1 MNPSPTVR
9 VGLGTFVARAVATI
23 RRGNA
28 AVDSS
33 SGSAHRARLGLD
45 VNALASGFFG
55 GYVARMD
62 DEKSQA
68 VPLADATGRP
78 IVTTLRFK
86 IPRAVG
92 EGLQLN
98 SIKRRAR
105 GAMVT
110 DVRFDYDEKKGSDV
124 RITCSMP
131 MAIFLVGELR
141 TLDSRAKAQR
151 NQLLVNETARAVGAT
166 FKAIEDG
173 DRAAIAASQQ
183 RTQSPD
189 PESRP

>member
-9 VGLGTFVARAVATI
+9 VGLGASQREQSRHSVAATQQSTAVPGA
-23 RRGNA
+23 
-28 AVDSS
+28 S
-33 SGSAHRARLGLD
+33 HRARRCLG

-62 DEKSQA
+62 DENSQPI
-68 VPLADATGRP
+68 PLADATGRP

-110 DVRFDYDEKKGSDV
+110 DVRFDYDEKKGSDI

-131 MAIFLVGELR
+131 MAIFVVGELR
-141 TLDSRAKAQR
+141 ALDSRAKAQR
-151 NQLLVNETARAVGAT
+151 NQLLVNETARAVAAT

-173 DRAAIAASQQ
+173 DRAAVANSQQ
-183 RTQSPD
+183 RPKSPD
-189 PESRP
+189 TESRP